1 MWLSIIHF
9 APIAFVV
16 HPRIIQPALHLEVVV
31 VFSEEEELSTS
42 LHQNVVL
49 KKHPTTRTF
58 VNKPRWAFLA
68 QSVQHTVS
76 YLSFTHHCLSDL
88 SRTDT
93 ALT

>member
-9 APIAFVV
+9 APHFVV
-16 HPRIIQPALHLEVVV
+16 HPRTIQPILHLEVVV

-76 YLSFTHHCLSDL
+76 YLSLTHHCLSDL

-93 ALT
+93 TLT